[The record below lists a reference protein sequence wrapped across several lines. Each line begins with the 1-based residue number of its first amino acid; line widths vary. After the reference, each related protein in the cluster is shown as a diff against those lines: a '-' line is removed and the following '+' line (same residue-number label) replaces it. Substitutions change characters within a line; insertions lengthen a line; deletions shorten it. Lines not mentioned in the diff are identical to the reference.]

1 MISSFLL
8 ILTIG
13 VSSPITTITPFHSV
27 DYDNP
32 KAACET
38 AKTAVN
44 NQLKR
49 TLMNNYHQAECIQ
62 IPE

>member
-8 ILTIG
+8 VLTLG
-13 VSSPITTITPFHSV
+13 VSSPTTTITSFHST

-38 AKTAVN
+38 AKATVN
-44 NQLKR
+44 NQLKK
-49 TLMNNYHQAECIQ
+49 TLMNNYHQIECIQ

>member
-13 VSSPITTITPFHSV
+13 ATSPTTTITSFHSV

-32 KAACET
+32 KVACET
-38 AKTAVN
+38 AKTAVLK
-44 NQLKR
+44 QLDN
-49 TLMNNYHQAECIQ
+49 TLKSVKAECIQ

>member
-13 VSSPITTITPFHSV
+13 VSSPTTTITPFHSV

-32 KAACET
+32 KVACET
-38 AKTAVN
+38 AKTAVFK
-44 NQLKR
+44 QLDN
-49 TLMNNYHQAECIQ
+49 TLKTVKAECIQ

>member
-13 VSSPITTITPFHSV
+13 SSSPTTTITSFHST

-32 KAACET
+32 KVACET
-38 AKTAVN
+38 AKTAIN
-44 NQLKR
+44 NQLKHVV
-49 TLMNNYHQAECIQ
+49 MNIHQIECVQ

>member
-38 AKTAVN
+38 AKTAVFK
-44 NQLKR
+44 QLDNTFKSVK
-49 TLMNNYHQAECIQ
+49 AECIQ

>member
-13 VSSPITTITPFHSV
+13 ISSPTTTITSFHSV

-32 KAACET
+32 KVACET
-38 AKTAVN
+38 TKSAVLK
-44 NQLKR
+44 QLDKIVL
-49 TLMNNYHQAECIQ
+49 TTTKVECVQ

>member
-13 VSSPITTITPFHSV
+13 SSSPITTITPFHSI

-32 KAACET
+32 KVACET
-38 AKTAVN
+38 AKTAIN
-44 NQLKR
+44 NQFKHVV
-49 TLMNNYHQAECIQ
+49 MNIHQAECIQ

>member
-13 VSSPITTITPFHSV
+13 VSSPTTTITSFHSV

-32 KAACET
+32 KIACET
-38 AKTAVN
+38 AKTAVLK
-44 NQLKR
+44 QLDNIVK
-49 TLMNNYHQAECIQ
+49 TTVKAECIQ

>member
-13 VSSPITTITPFHSV
+13 VSSPTTTITSFHSV

-32 KAACET
+32 KIACET
-38 AKTAVN
+38 AKSAVLK
-44 NQLKR
+44 QLDN
-49 TLMNNYHQAECIQ
+49 TLKTVKAECIQ

>member
-13 VSSPITTITPFHSV
+13 ISSPITTITPFHSV

-32 KAACET
+32 KIACET
-38 AKTAVN
+38 AKSTVLK
-44 NQLKR
+44 QLDN
-49 TLMNNYHQAECIQ
+49 TLKSVKAECIQ